1 VVDVRDDYPRFQE
14 AGGEVAVITMATP
27 ELAAGFRSRHK
38 LPFAVLADRN
48 REAYR
53 AFGLGKG
60 TLGQLAGPAIWSAG
74 LKAVLRHGVGIPTQD
89 PWQMPGTFVVD
100 TGGIV
105 RYAHRPR
112 HQADSPSHDEIVAVL
127 KQSQVPCPD

>member
-1 VVDVRDDYPRFQE
+1 VVDVREDYPRFQE
-14 AGGEVAVITMATP
+14 AGGDVAVVTMATP
-27 ELAAGFRSRHK
+27 ELAADFGRRHN
-38 LPFAVLADRN
+38 LPFVVLADRD

-53 AFGLGKG
+53 AFGLGQG

-74 LKAVLRHGVGIPTQD
+74 LKAVLRHGVSFPKQD

-105 RYAHRPR
+105 RYVHRPR
-112 HQADSPSHDEIVAVL
+112 HQADRPSHDEIVAVL
-127 KQSQVPCPD
+127 KRC